1 MSSLYLDIGNSSVKM
16 VAKKAGRWGVAEKIP
31 HADMEILSQRINRD
45 YREFDVLC
53 CSVRKDL
60 AGVLEKHLETEVFTL
75 LTVPMV
81 PRQLLNY
88 HSPETL
94 GMDRYLACFGAA
106 MSAGSGVIVID
117 GGTACT
123 VDFMSGEGVFHGGA
137 ILPGLT
143 VTEHHF
149 KQSLPELPL
158 PQSEI
163 PSQWPG
169 KTTREC
175 IQWGLYG
182 GFRAAIQ
189 QFIDLTLNSSH
200 EPLKLFV
207 SGGDA
212 ERIAN
217 MLGNDHP
224 LIVDQHLLFKGM
236 ELFHK
241 KRSDKQLPI

>member
-1 MSSLYLDIGNSSVKM
+1 
-16 VAKKAGRWGVAEKIP
+16 
-31 HADMEILSQRINRD
+31 
-45 YREFDVLC
+45 
-53 CSVRKDL
+53 
-60 AGVLEKHLETEVFTL
+60 
-75 LTVPMV
+75 MV
-81 PRQLLNY
+81 PRPLLNY
-88 HSPETL
+88 HTPDTV
-94 GMDRYLACFGAA
+94 GMDRYLAGFGAA
-106 MSAGSGVIVID
+106 MSAGSGETGLV

-123 VDFMSGEGVFHGGA
+123 GAFMSVEGGFHGGA

-143 VTEHHF
+143 VSEHHF

-158 PQSEI
+158 PQAEI

-217 MLGNDHP
+217 MLANDHP

>member
-1 MSSLYLDIGNSSVKM
+1 MVNFHCREKEANIYLGCYVKKDSRFNHFFFSSRRRHTRWPRDWSSDG
-16 VAKKAGRWGVAEKIP
+16 ALPI
-31 HADMEILSQRINRD
+31 
-45 YREFDVLC
+45 
-53 CSVRKDL
+53 
-60 AGVLEKHLETEVFTL
+60 
-75 LTVPMV
+75 
-81 PRQLLNY
+81 
-88 HSPETL
+88 
-94 GMDRYLACFGAA
+94 FGAA
-106 MSAGSGVIVID
+106 MSSGSGVIVID

-123 VDFMSGEGVFHGGA
+123 VDFMSIGGVFHGGA

-224 LIVDQHLLFKGM
+224 LIVDQHLL
-236 ELFHK
+236 
-241 KRSDKQLPI
+241 